1 MNNIERGNY
10 EMDDRMFRNAMGK
23 FATGVTIITTELDGE
38 VHGMTANAFMSV
50 SLNPRL
56 VVISI
61 GEKAKMLNKI
71 NQSGKFAVNILGE
84 DQKKVSMQ
92 FAGQIKEEQDEIE
105 FETLGELSVIKNS
118 LANISCKVSCQQ
130 VAGDHTLF
138 IGEVTDIVLREGTP
152 LTFFEGKY
160 GQLTN

>member
-1 MNNIERGNY
+1 MNNIERRNN

-92 FAGQIKEEQDEIE
+92 FAGQIKEEQVEIE
-105 FETLGELSVIKNS
+105 FETLGELPVIKNS
-118 LANISCKVSCQQ
+118 LANISCKIHSQQ